1 MKRRIFIVLSL
12 IAAFVLIQPI
22 SALHPLAAA
31 HATSVFSS
39 DGMPYGAF
47 DQLTSTKLEIVG
59 GTVEIAFA
67 PGELSVTRAEVV
79 RWVTDSA
86 QAMTQYFERLPVRRV
101 RVLIVPTAGKRNV
114 KGTTY
119 GYGGAAIK
127 IALGQFT
134 TVADL
139 KRDWVMT
146 HEMVHLTF
154 PSMPDAQNWMQEGIA
169 TYVEPIARAQAGQL
183 SAEKVWG
190 DLVAGLPHGL
200 PKKGDRGLDHTPT
213 WGRTY
218 WGGALFCLLADIEI
232 RQRTQNRK
240 GLQDALRAIAA
251 AGGNIETKFSLAHA
265 LKIGDLATG
274 VPVLA
279 ERYAQMKATP
289 IETNLHALW
298 QSLGVEV
305 RGDTIIFHDDA
316 PLADVRRAIV
326 KG

>member
-1 MKRRIFIVLSL
+1 MKRRILIILSL
-12 IAAFVLIQPI
+12 IAAFVFIQPV
-22 SALHPLAAA
+22 SVLHPLPAA
-31 HATSVFSS
+31 HAASAFSA
-39 DGMPYGAF
+39 DGMPYEAF
-47 DQLTSTKLEIVG
+47 DELPSSKIEITG
-59 GTVEIAFA
+59 GTIEVAFA
-67 PGELSVTRAEVV
+67 PGQLSVTQAEVIQ
-79 RWVTDSA
+79 WVTTSA
-86 QAMTQYFERLPVRRV
+86 RAMAHYFGGLPVRRV
-101 RVLIVPTAGKRNV
+101 RLLIVPATGKRNV

-127 IALGQFT
+127 IALGQFA

-139 KRDWVMT
+139 QRDWVMT

-169 TYVEPIARAQAGQL
+169 TYVEPIARAQTGQL

-200 PKKGDRGLDHTPT
+200 PKKGDRGLDHTQT

-218 WGGALFCLLADIEI
+218 WGGALFCLLTDIEI
-232 RQRTQNRK
+232 RQRTHNRK

-251 AGGNIETKFSLAHA
+251 AGGNIETKSSLAHA

-289 IETNLHALW
+289 IETNLPALW

-305 RGDTIIFHDDA
+305 RGDTIIFHDNA

>member
-1 MKRRIFIVLSL
+1 MKQRTFIFLSL
-12 IAAFVLIQPI
+12 ITVFVLIQPI
-22 SALHPLAAA
+22 SAILPLPAA
-31 HATSVFSS
+31 HAASSFSA
-39 DGMPYGAF
+39 DGMPYEAF
-47 DQLTSTKLEIVG
+47 DELPSSKIEIAG
-59 GTVEIAFA
+59 GTIEIAFA
-67 PGELSVTRAEVV
+67 PGLLSVTPAEVMQ
-79 RWVTDSA
+79 WVTASTH
-86 QAMTQYFERLPVRRV
+86 AMAHYFARLPVRRV

-134 TVADL
+134 TVTDL

-146 HEMVHLTF
+146 HEMVHLSF
-154 PSMPDAQNWMQEGIA
+154 PSMPDAQNWIQEGIA
-169 TYVEPIARAQAGQL
+169 TYVEPIARAQTGQL

-218 WGGALFCLLADIEI
+218 WGGALFCLLVDIEI

-251 AGGNIETKFSLAHA
+251 AGGTIEVQASLAHTI
-265 LKIGDLATG
+265 KIGDQATG

-289 IETNLHALW
+289 IDTNLPALW
-298 QSLGVEV
+298 KSLGVEV
-305 RGDTIIFHDDA
+305 HSDMVIFHEEA
-316 PLADVRRAIV
+316 PLASVRRAIM

>member
-1 MKRRIFIVLSL
+1 MKRRIFIILSL
-12 IAAFVLIQPI
+12 ISALVFIPPI
-22 SALHPLAAA
+22 SVLHLLPLTHAASA
-31 HATSVFSS
+31 FSA
-39 DGMPYGAF
+39 DGMPYEAF
-47 DQLTSTKLEIVG
+47 DDLPSNKIEIAG
-59 GTVEIAFA
+59 GTIEIAFA
-67 PGELSVTRAEVV
+67 PGQLSVTPAEVMQ
-79 RWVTDSA
+79 WVTSSTH
-86 QAMTQYFERLPVRRV
+86 AMAHYFERLPVRRV

-114 KGTTY
+114 KGITY

-134 TVADL
+134 TAADL

-154 PSMPDAQNWMQEGIA
+154 PSMPDAQNWIQEGIA
-169 TYVEPIARAQAGQL
+169 TYVEPIARAQTGQL

-218 WGGALFCLLADIEI
+218 WGGALFCLLVDIEI

-251 AGGNIETKFSLAHA
+251 AGGNIEIKSSLAHA
-265 LKIGDLATG
+265 IKIGDQATG

-289 IETNLHALW
+289 IDTNLPALW
-298 QSLGVEV
+298 KSLGVEV
-305 RGDTIIFHDDA
+305 HGDTVIFHEEA
-316 PLADVRRAIV
+316 PLADIRRAIMR
-326 KG
+326 G